1 MLKAEIKLN
10 EVSISRFV
18 KIEKLISSKI
28 NKTETNKTSIM
39 VEDFL
44 FIE

>member
-1 MLKAEIKLN
+1 MLKVEIKLN
-10 EVSISRFV
+10 DVSNSRFV
-18 KIEKLISSKI
+18 KIEKLIKSRI
-28 NKTETNKTSIM
+28 NKTEMNKTSIM